1 MSEEELGAPEDK
13 IYKLDGI
20 SIPKWVIILFAVLFL
35 GFFLNFPITD
45 VVKTQVKKS
54 IASMRGCPISYDDID
69 VEYFFFPKV
78 IIKNPIIPGTCFKNP
93 QSSLKFKELMVKLW
107 FPSFL
112 PPGIRFH
119 IPIKYGKSEIDIYP
133 TVTFRKLHLNIKN
146 SKIKGKFLEKL
157 SGKLKNLRGTIE
169 VNAITNIDKRGPI
182 DGEFLIKSKDLVIG
196 AQNISGLAVPNL
208 PLKNVLFKAELERP
222 RLTLLDVIV
231 GDEKSPLK
239 ANMKGEIKLNM
250 KHFPS
255 SGLDI
260 EGNVFFGQDFLN
272 SFGILNLFLAGKQ
285 TAKDGS
291 YPVKI
296 QGTFMRPAP
305 SIK

>member
-1 MSEEELGAPEDK
+1 MSDDELTTPEDK

-20 SIPKWVIILFAVLFL
+20 SIPKWLIILFVVLFL
-35 GFFLNFPITD
+35 GFFLNFPISKVIT
-45 VVKTQVKKS
+45 TQVKKTIS
-54 IASMRGCPISYDDID
+54 SMRSCPITYDKID
-69 VEYFFFPKV
+69 VEFFFFPKV
-78 IIKNPIIPGTCFKNP
+78 ILKNPVVSGICFNNP
-93 QSSLKFKELMVKLW
+93 SASLKFDELMVRLW

-119 IPIKYGKSEIDIYP
+119 IPIKYEKTEIDIYP
-133 TVTFRKLHLNIKN
+133 TVTFGKLHINIKEA
-146 SKIKGKFLEKL
+146 KIEGKFLETL
-157 SGKLKNLRGTIE
+157 TGKLKNIQGVIE
-169 VNAITNIDKRGPI
+169 INAITNIDKTGPV
-182 DGEFLIKSKDLVIG
+182 DGEFMIKSKDLVIG
-196 AQNISGLAVPNL
+196 PQNVSGLAVPNL
-208 PLKNVLFKAELERP
+208 PLRNLLIKAELERP
-222 RLTLLDVIV
+222 RLSLLDVIV

-250 KHFPS
+250 KHIPS

-260 EGNVFFGQDFLN
+260 DGNVFFGEEFLN

-291 YPVKI
+291 YPIKI
-296 QGTFMRPAP
+296 QGTFMRPSP

>member
-1 MSEEELGAPEDK
+1 MSEEDLTTPEDK

-20 SIPKWVIILFAVLFL
+20 SIPKWAIVLGVILFL
-35 GFFLNFPITD
+35 GFFLNFPISKVIT
-45 VVKTQVKKS
+45 TQVKKGL
-54 IASMRGCPISYDDID
+54 ASVPNCPITYDKIE

-78 IIKNPIIPGTCFKNP
+78 ILKNPVISGRCFKNP
-93 QSSLKFKELMVKLW
+93 SQNLEFKELMVRLW

-119 IPIKYGKSEIDIYP
+119 IPLKYGKSEIDVYP
-133 TVTFRKLHLNIKN
+133 TLTFGKLHINIKD
-146 SKIKGKFLEKL
+146 SRIEGKFLEKL
-157 SGKLKNLRGTIE
+157 SGKLKNLKGTLE
-169 VNAITNIDKRGPI
+169 VNAITNIDKRGPV
-182 DGEFLIKSKDLVIG
+182 DGEFLLKSKDLVIG
-196 AQNISGLAVPNL
+196 PQNISGLAVPNL
-208 PLKNVLFKAELERP
+208 PLKNILVKAELKRP
-222 RLTLLDVIV
+222 KLTLLDVIV

-260 EGNVFFGQDFLN
+260 DGNVFFGQDFLN

-296 QGTFMRPAP
+296 QGTFMRPSP